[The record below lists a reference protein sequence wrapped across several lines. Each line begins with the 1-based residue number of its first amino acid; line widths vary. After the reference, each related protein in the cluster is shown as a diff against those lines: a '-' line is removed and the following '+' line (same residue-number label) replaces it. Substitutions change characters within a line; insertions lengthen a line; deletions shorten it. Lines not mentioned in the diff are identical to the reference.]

1 MEKGE
6 FIKYLGAMRTVFDAV
21 SAAASSLME
30 MNAMNVSPTEEESG
44 RLQSAFEEISGH
56 ICRLRDDARKK
67 VSEYRA
73 KQEAS
78 AAASKKAMEEYTEMQ
93 KKLILLEKENGDA
106 KVELAQK
113 SAERE
118 TRERECKEA
127 ERRLAE
133 VRRRKEEEV
142 EKSRKKQNDLKNWFW
157 VPGYG
162 LYLAID
168 TLVNELNN
176 EIGSLNA
183 RLERERRFMEELEC
197 QYKKIQREVEER
209 EQEGKQ
215 IKEKMAAH
223 IKQMECQNDLVHA
236 CKQQLLYWEDF
247 YMQMSRLE
255 EKLKSEAGSPDMLY
269 ELVSLMETF
278 EDAAKEQAGA

>member
-6 FIKYLGAMRTVFDAV
+6 FIKYLGAMRIVFDAV

-56 ICRLRDDARKK
+56 ICRLRDDAQKK
-67 VSEYRA
+67 VSEYRT

-93 KKLILLEKENGDA
+93 KKLLLLEKENGDA

-113 SAERE
+113 SAEME

-142 EKSRKKQNDLKNWFW
+142 KKSRKKQNDLKNWFW

-183 RLERERRFMEELEC
+183 RLEREHRFMEELEC
-197 QYKKIQREVEER
+197 QYKKIQQEVEER

-215 IKEKMAAH
+215 IKEKMAAQ

-255 EKLKSEAGSPDMLY
+255 AKLKSGAGSPDMLY
-269 ELVSLMETF
+269 ELVALMEAF
-278 EDAAKEQAGA
+278 GDAAKEQAGA